1 MMNPDQATYTTSSS
15 APDFVYN
22 VTDLYG
28 TVLGTNMTPTK
39 PRRGPVSP
47 GGGLGLGYLDA
58 SDAFQLY
65 DANEMP
71 MPPGPG
77 QM

>member
-1 MMNPDQATYTTSSS
+1 MMTPSGSVLMSPS
-15 APDFVYN
+15 APNFVYD

-39 PRRGPVSP
+39 PRRGSVSP
-47 GGGLGLGYLDA
+47 GGGLGQGYLDPN
-58 SDAFQLY
+58 SAFQLF

-71 MPPGPG
+71 LPPGPG